1 MKDYYR
7 ILGVEPGAGIEEIKK
22 AYRKLARKYHPDR
35 NPDPSAHEVFR
46 EINEAY
52 HVLSDPERRLEY
64 DRILK
69 SGDEKGFRD
78 LAEYIQKLIDN
89 LLKERGRKPRRGQDI
104 RLKLSLTLEEAAFG
118 TEKEVAYERW
128 VDCPRCEG
136 RGAVG
141 KVETSVC
148 HSCSGKGRKTGGIFS
163 LPKSCSVCEGKG
175 YILRNP
181 CPTCHGKG
189 RATVTSRIKLTV
201 PPGTDE
207 GDIFKVSGKGH
218 AGLNGGVN
226 GDLYL
231 RVVLKKHPIFRK
243 VGRDL
248 HLEKTIS
255 YPLAVLG
262 GVVKIPTLGSGEK
275 EIFLE
280 PGTGCGTTKRVP
292 GEGFPSEKG
301 RGDLIVTFKV
311 EIPKNVSEKQRKLLL
326 KLAQTLGE
334 EGIDTGKSLG
344 ERIARWMGV

>member
-7 ILGVEPGAGIEEIKK
+7 ILGVEPGAGVEEIKK
-22 AYRKLARKYHPDR
+22 AYRRLARKYHPDR
-35 NPDPSAHEVFR
+35 NPNPSAHELFR

-52 HVLSDPERRLEY
+52 HVLSDPEKRQEY
-64 DRILK
+64 DRILR

-78 LAEYIQKLIDN
+78 FVEYIQGLIDN
-89 LLKERGRKPRRGQDI
+89 LLRERRSKPRRGQDV
-104 RLKLSLTLEEAAFG
+104 RLKLALTLEEAAFG

-141 KVETSVC
+141 KMETSVC
-148 HSCSGKGRKTGGIFS
+148 HSCSGKGRKVSGIFS
-163 LPKSCSVCEGKG
+163 FPRPCPVCEGRG

-181 CPTCHGKG
+181 CPTCHGRG
-189 RATVTSRIKLTV
+189 RAVVTSRIKLSV

-207 GDIFKVSGKGH
+207 GDVFRVSGKGH
-218 AGLNGGVN
+218 AGLNGGAS

-231 RVVLKKHPIFRK
+231 RVVLKEHPIFRK
-243 VGRDL
+243 SGRDL
-248 HLEKTIS
+248 HLEKSIS

-262 GVVKIPTLGSGEK
+262 GAVRIPTLGGGEK

-280 PGTGCGTTKRVP
+280 PGTECGATKTIS
-292 GEGFPSEKG
+292 GEGFPSGKG
-301 RGDLIVTFKV
+301 RGNLIVTFRV

-326 KLAQTLGE
+326 KLAQTMGE
-334 EGIDTGKSLG
+334 EGIDTGRSLG